1 MKLFGRGKDGSVV
14 EADPGE
20 RKGKQKG
27 GVSRRRRLL
36 SAVLLFW
43 VFAVFTRPGRSLSRA
58 VARAIDARM
67 ENFAEPGSATY
78 ARFFAPF
85 LGRLYSRV
93 AEEAAGELEDRGL
106 SRRAHVLDLGCGTG
120 DLVVALSRRLR
131 DARIIGID
139 LSPSMLL
146 YAGRHAT
153 TDGRL
158 RFIVGNAASLP
169 FDDGAVDLVV
179 STLSLHHWTEPA
191 DAFAEIARVLRPGGV
206 ALIYDL
212 GLLAY
217 MPSEMARI
225 AADAGLEP
233 ADIESEGVGGGLV
246 TRLFVRFKLEGLPES
261 QG

>member
-1 MKLFGRGKDGSVV
+1 MKLFGRGRDGNVTEV
-14 EADPGE
+14 DRAENAG
-20 RKGKQKG
+20 RQKNG
-27 GVSRRRRLL
+27 GRRGRRFL
-36 SAVLLFW
+36 SAV
-43 VFAVFTRPGRSLSRA
+43 VFFGLVAVFTRPGRSLSRA

-93 AEEAAGELEDRGL
+93 AEEAADELEDRGM
-106 SRRAHVLDLGCGTG
+106 SRRAHVLDIGCGTG
-120 DLVVALSRRLR
+120 DLAVALSRHLR

-169 FDDGAVDLVV
+169 FDDGAVDLVI

-233 ADIESEGVGGGLV
+233 DDIEREGVGGGFV
-246 TRLFVRFKLEGLPES
+246 TRLFVRFKMEGLPES

>member
-1 MKLFGRGKDGSVV
+1 MKFFGRKKDRSVTQT
-14 EADPGE
+14 DPGH
-20 RKGKQKG
+20 RTGKQKAAG
-27 GVSRRRRLL
+27 GRRRRFL

-43 VFAVFTRPGRSLSRA
+43 LFAAFTRPGRSLSRA

-85 LGRLYSRV
+85 LGRLYGRV

-106 SRRAHVLDLGCGTG
+106 NRRAHVLDIGCGTG

-158 RFIVGNAASLP
+158 RFIVGDAASLP

-212 GLLAY
+212 GLLTY
-217 MPSEMARI
+217 MPSEMALI
-225 AADAGLEP
+225 AADAGLEA
-233 ADIESEGVGGGLV
+233 ADIERDGVGGGLI
-246 TRLFVRFKLEGLPES
+246 TRLFVRFKLEGLAES
-261 QG
+261 PT